1 MAKYDYGGGCPC
13 GLEAECPPSCR
24 HYKPSSADYDYGGTW
39 RPNKLKRENEVMKLD
54 ESDDFGF
61 TFIDSNEIESKVK
74 TTEDK
79 LQGLRKMIMPLLNNL
94 MKNPEKDTILWPN
107 RDKKIKEFIK
117 KMDEYINT

>member
-13 GLEAECPPSCR
+13 GLNAECEPGCTNYSPPPAELQ
-24 HYKPSSADYDYGGTW
+24 YLKEQLAKKIE
-39 RPNKLKRENEVMKLD
+39 NKMKLD

-61 TFIDSNEIESKVK
+61 TFADSNEIQAKVA

-94 MKNPEKDTILWPN
+94 MKNPEKDTILWPD
-107 RDKKIKEFIK
+107 REKKIKAFIK
-117 KMDEYINT
+117 KMDDYINS

>member
-13 GLEAECPPSCR
+13 GLYRECPPSCSN
-24 HYKPSSADYDYGGTW
+24 YAPDKDADIEY
-39 RPNKLKRENEVMKLD
+39 LKVGKKMKLD

-61 TFIDSNEIESKVK
+61 TFVDSNEIKAKVE
-74 TTEDK
+74 TTENK
-79 LQGLRKMIMPLLNNL
+79 LEGLRNMIMPLLNNL

-117 KMDEYINT
+117 KMDDYIKS